1 MSSIRTVDP
10 EPETATAGSVGLGRY
25 QVTRELGRGTMGV
38 VHQAQDVVLGQTV
51 ALKTVTVPAAMTP
64 AVRNEFVRRFMAEAR
79 MVARLSHPNIV
90 QVHDFGQEAA
100 SGTLYIVL
108 EYLAG
113 SPLSD
118 VVSPWSVLLW
128 PEALRI
134 VERVADALHHA
145 HSFGIVHRDVKP
157 ANLMLLSGG
166 EAKLLDF
173 GIATIAEAPGQWSP
187 AGQIIG
193 TPLYMSPEQ
202 ALGAPVD
209 ARSDVFALGAVL
221 YFLLP
226 GRPPFAGA
234 AIPPILLRIV
244 PPDPP
249 SPALLGIALPEDV
262 EYILARATAKNPQ
275 DRYESAAAMSQD
287 IGDVLAGRRPR
298 HRGAWVPP
306 CANDTLPSAVLAGDA
321 ALAELEA
328 RLCEPAEIPAAA
340 ALSLGSSVGLTTEAD
355 GARDR
360 GAPRARLKVAALV
373 LATVAALGLTAR
385 RIGEPLEPRSM
396 GSAPASRLPTPAVLA
411 FLMPEPFPMTPVF
424 PTSAV
429 KARPVARP
437 AATPA
442 LQVAPPPPAAAAP
455 ARPAH
460 LALELDHS
468 LRGGRLRLWVGDTLR
483 LDRALDGRSGKKV
496 TVGEV
501 MEVEPAAHRVKLEV
515 AWDQNV
521 REGAMTATFLP
532 NENRRLTARLGG
544 LFQKKI
550 AMEWRDVPSPSPR
563 PESP

>member
-1 MSSIRTVDP
+1 MFSIRSVTS
-10 EPETATAGSVGLGRY
+10 EPGTATADSVVLGRY

-51 ALKTVTVPAAMTP
+51 ALKMVTVPAAMTP
-64 AVRNEFVRRFMAEAR
+64 VVRNEFVRRFMAEAR

-90 QVHDFGQEAA
+90 QVHDFGQDAA
-100 SGTLYIVL
+100 SGTLYVVL

-113 SPLSD
+113 APLSE
-118 VVSPWSVLLW
+118 VVSPSSVLLW
-128 PEALRI
+128 PEGLRI

-157 ANLMLLSGG
+157 ANLMLLPGG
-166 EAKLLDF
+166 EPKLLDF
-173 GIATIAEAPGQWSP
+173 GIAKIAEAPGHWSL
-187 AGQIIG
+187 AGQVIG

-221 YFLLP
+221 YFLLT
-226 GRPPFAGA
+226 GRPPFAA
-234 AIPPILLRIV
+234 ATIPHILLRIV
-244 PPDPP
+244 HDDPP
-249 SPALLGIALPEDV
+249 PPSLLGIELPEDV
-262 EYILARATAKNPQ
+262 EYVLARATAKIPQ
-275 DRYESAAAMSQD
+275 HRYQSAAAMSQD

-306 CANDTLPSAVLAGDA
+306 RANDTLPSAVLAGDA

-328 RLCEPAEIPAAA
+328 RLREPAEIPAAA
-340 ALSLGSSVGLTTEAD
+340 ALSLGSSIGLNTEAD
-355 GARDR
+355 GSCDR
-360 GAPRARLKVAALV
+360 GSPRARLRVAALL
-373 LATVAALGLTAR
+373 LATVVALGLTAR

-396 GSAPASRLPTPAVLA
+396 GSAPASRLPITAVLA
-411 FLMPEPFPMTPVF
+411 FLMPDPFPMTPVF
-424 PTSAV
+424 PTTAT
-429 KARPVARP
+429 KAHPVARSAP
-437 AATPA
+437 TPVV
-442 LQVAPPPPAAAAP
+442 QVVPPASAAAVP

-468 LRGGRLRLWVGDTLR
+468 LRGGRLRLWVGDALR

-501 MEVEPAAHRVKLEV
+501 MEVEPGAHRVKLEV
-515 AWDQNV
+515 TWDQNV

-544 LFQKKI
+544 LLKKKI
-550 AMEWRDVPSPSPR
+550 AMQWRDVPSPSPR
-563 PESP
+563 PQSP

>member
-1 MSSIRTVDP
+1 MSSIRTVTP
-10 EPETATAGSVGLGRY
+10 EPEMATVESVGLGRY
-25 QVTRELGRGTMGV
+25 QVTRELGRGTTGV

-51 ALKTVTVPAAMTP
+51 ALKTVTVPVAMTP

-90 QVHDFGQEAA
+90 QVHDFGQDAA
-100 SGTLYIVL
+100 SGTLYVVL

-113 SPLSD
+113 APLSE
-118 VVSPWSVLLW
+118 VVSPSSVLLW
-128 PEALRI
+128 PEGLRI

-157 ANLMLLSGG
+157 ANLMLLPGG
-166 EAKLLDF
+166 EPKLLDF
-173 GIATIAEAPGQWSP
+173 GIAKIAEAPGHWSL
-187 AGQIIG
+187 AGQVIG

-221 YFLLP
+221 YFLLT
-226 GRPPFAGA
+226 GRPPFAA
-234 AIPPILLRIV
+234 ATIPHILLRILRD
-244 PPDPP
+244 DPP
-249 SPALLGIALPEDV
+249 PPSLLGIEMPEEV
-262 EYILARATAKNPQ
+262 EYVLARATAKAPPH
-275 DRYESAAAMSQD
+275 RYQSAAAMSQD
-287 IGDVLAGRRPR
+287 ISDVLAGRRPR

-306 CANDTLPSAVLAGDA
+306 RANDTLPSVVLEGDA

-328 RLCEPAEIPAAA
+328 RLREPAEIPAAA
-340 ALSLGSSVGLTTEAD
+340 ALSLGSSIGLTTEGD
-355 GARDR
+355 GSRDR
-360 GAPRARLKVAALV
+360 GSPRARLRVAALV
-373 LATVAALGLTAR
+373 LATTAAFGLTAR
-385 RIGEPLEPRSM
+385 RIDEPLEPRSM
-396 GSAPASRLPTPAVLA
+396 GSVPASRLPITAVLA

-424 PTSAV
+424 PTTAP
-429 KARPVARP
+429 KARPVARSAP
-437 AATPA
+437 TPA
-442 LQVAPPPPAAAAP
+442 VQVVPPAPAAAVP

-468 LRGGRLRLWVGDTLR
+468 LRGGRLRLWVGDALR

-501 MEVEPAAHRVKLEV
+501 MEVEPGAHRVKLEV
-515 AWDQNV
+515 TWDQNV

-544 LFQKKI
+544 LLKKKI
-550 AMEWRDVPSPSPR
+550 AMQWRDVPSPSPR